1 MGTKCKI
8 NIQLNQKEYALV
20 HYEMEFGRNKTIKNQ
35 AKVLYYAH
43 QGTDTITELCK
54 KQKIVIEQLHEFL
67 NSMKQWEQMQF
78 INASVVSESI
88 TWNKYLMN
96 YKLILMKILRKMCLM
111 RSEKSKKIL
120 EFLSQLRQFDT
131 GLKQRLFAQ
140 KVKKHTCKSKHKS
153 TVAFPEQYSF
163 TAFKHGKKRLN
174 DTIVL
179 RWSAFDIWVSWWI
192 LLVQKEKI
200 CTFCLWSETSKSP
213 WIFKPCNV

>member
-35 AKVLYYAH
+35 AKVLYML
-43 QGTDTITELCK
+43 TRELTQSQNYVK

-96 YKLILMKILRKMCLM
+96 
-111 RSEKSKKIL
+111 
-120 EFLSQLRQFDT
+120 
-131 GLKQRLFAQ
+131 
-140 KVKKHTCKSKHKS
+140 
-153 TVAFPEQYSF
+153 
-163 TAFKHGKKRLN
+163 
-174 DTIVL
+174 
-179 RWSAFDIWVSWWI
+179 
-192 LLVQKEKI
+192 
-200 CTFCLWSETSKSP
+200 
-213 WIFKPCNV
+213 

>member
-1 MGTKCKI
+1 
-8 NIQLNQKEYALV
+8 
-20 HYEMEFGRNKTIKNQ
+20 
-35 AKVLYYAH
+35 
-43 QGTDTITELCK
+43 
-54 KQKIVIEQLHEFL
+54 
-67 NSMKQWEQMQF
+67 
-78 INASVVSESI
+78 
-88 TWNKYLMN
+88 
-96 YKLILMKILRKMCLM
+96 MKILWKMCLM

-131 GLKQRLFAQ
+131 GLKQRLFVQ

-163 TAFKHGKKRLN
+163 TTFKHGKKRLN

-213 WIFKPCNV
+213 WIFKPCNVWNYKHIERLWKFLRKEILANQYYHSFRDFYSAIESFVKTLHENYFEQLSSLLTFRFEVFDFSDFYWFLE